1 MKFIYTISLIALNL
15 CLISAISP
23 TNSTRE
29 SLKVEERNKSREL
42 FNATVEF
49 PSVNGTKFV
58 RDLNVTVDEA
68 KVIKKLVE
76 ETNITVPV
84 ATNVARR
91 LFGAKKPIAVKIN
104 REVVAFIENTTNSS
118 ATLELKIREEISTFD
133 LKNSTVGLKNV
144 SHEEFKNATIVPV
157 KIVKKESEGNS
168 TLTVRIAVNETL
180 PVVEHSNSTLT
191 TTTVVV
197 PVKERE
203 TEFKNV
209 TISTLG
215 SKRLEDGDE
224 DAVED
229 KKRLI
234 EQRDTFDPDCLGC
247 RT

>member
-1 MKFIYTISLIALNL
+1 MKFIYAISLIALNL

-157 KIVKKESEGNS
+157 EISKKENEGNS
-168 TLTVRIAVNETL
+168 ALSIRIAGDGGDDAVEDRSINTTTVEVPEKKRSCAKRRLVNETL
-180 PVVEHSNSTLT
+180 PVLEPSNSTI
-191 TTTVVV
+191 TVVEPTQKRFTFV
-197 PVKERE
+197 CDD
-203 TEFKNV
+203 
-209 TISTLG
+209 TI
-215 SKRLEDGDE
+215 E
-224 DAVED
+224 VD
-229 KKRLI
+229 KKRNSN
-234 EQRDTFDPDCLGC
+234 
-247 RT
+247 